1 MAAARTSALLCALAT
16 GALGWW
22 WPEGSTEVDRDRN
35 DAAAPACASPLPPSL
50 LGLRIEP
57 RRYTWPTRAD
67 LNVLTAAVPLSVLN
81 CAHAKWRTPS
91 GRAASESIVD
101 SQPLWSMQVD
111 RLPRLMVLA
120 SGWDGL
126 TTSRARWRFSMKSRS
141 VQVRSVQRCMRGTP
155 STHMPARHTRQ
166 CHVGTFVRFRLDTL
180 DAFVRASIAPVAAV
194 RLSFRAELRAEPSF
208 ACDVPSVVVLGA
220 AES

>member
-126 TTSRARWRFSMKSRS
+126 TASRVRWRFSMKSSS

-166 CHVGTFVRFRLDTL
+166 FHVGTSSASGSIRSMLSSRRPSHQSPRCACHFERNCVRSPRSPATC
-180 DAFVRASIAPVAAV
+180 RAWS
-194 RLSFRAELRAEPSF
+194 
-208 ACDVPSVVVLGA
+208 
-220 AES
+220 